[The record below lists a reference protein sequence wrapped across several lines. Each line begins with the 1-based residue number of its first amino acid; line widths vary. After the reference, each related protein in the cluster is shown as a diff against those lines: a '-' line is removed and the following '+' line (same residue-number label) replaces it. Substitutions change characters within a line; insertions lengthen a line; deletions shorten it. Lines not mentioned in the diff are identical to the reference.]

1 MKAIDTLIHIDQ
13 SLDSE
18 QQHAL
23 EAALRNERGVVA
35 PRFNRDHLLVVA
47 YDGEATSA
55 KALLSAIH
63 DHGYRAQLVGL

>member
-1 MKAIDTLIHIDQ
+1 MKAIDTMIHIDQ

-23 EAALRNERGVVA
+23 EAALRNEPGVVA
-35 PRFNRDHLLVVA
+35 PRFNKDHLLVVA

-55 KALLSAIH
+55 KTLLGAIQG
-63 DHGYRAQLVGL
+63 HGYRAQLVGL